1 MARPFDRGAEMTAVA
16 SIRCTEKD
24 KQDLKNAA
32 LKEGLSIGCFVR
44 RLLAREGII
53 TLDQSNVA

>member
-1 MARPFDRGAEMTAVA
+1 MTAIA
-16 SIRCTEKD
+16 AIRCTDKD
-24 KQDLKNAA
+24 KADLKSAA
-32 LKEGLSIGCFVR
+32 LKEGVSVGCFVR